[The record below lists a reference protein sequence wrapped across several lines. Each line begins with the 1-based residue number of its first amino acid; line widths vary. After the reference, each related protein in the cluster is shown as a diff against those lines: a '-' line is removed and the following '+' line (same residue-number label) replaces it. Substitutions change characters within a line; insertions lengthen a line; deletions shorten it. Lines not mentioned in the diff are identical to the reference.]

1 MNSELDNIINIC
13 NYISRSKSAE
23 EIDIILIEELSEL
36 IKVVTKLERWTF
48 GDEFLRCEYKDIID
62 KAILNV
68 GQGKTTYQQEMRCNY
83 HDIYNNIYEELAD
96 VIIMIIQFIDK
107 NEIEHKELLNKI
119 CEKITRYFE
128 TKAEQE

>member
-1 MNSELDNIINIC
+1 MNSELDNIINVC

-62 KAILNV
+62 NA
-68 GQGKTTYQQEMRCNY
+68 
-83 HDIYNNIYEELAD
+83 YEELAD
-96 VIIMIIQFIDK
+96 VIIMIFQFIDK

>member
-48 GDEFLRCEYKDIID
+48 GDEFLRCDYKDIMD
-62 KAILNV
+62 NA
-68 GQGKTTYQQEMRCNY
+68 
-83 HDIYNNIYEELAD
+83 YEELAD

-107 NEIEHKELLNKI
+107 NGIEYNDLANKM
-119 CEKITRYFE
+119 CEKISRYFE
-128 TKAEQE
+128 TKTEEK

>member
-23 EIDIILIEELSEL
+23 EIDIVLIEELSEL

-62 KAILNV
+62 NA
-68 GQGKTTYQQEMRCNY
+68 
-83 HDIYNNIYEELAD
+83 YEELAD
-96 VIIMIIQFIDK
+96 VIIMIFQFIDK

>member
-23 EIDIILIEELSEL
+23 EIDIVLIEELSEL

-62 KAILNV
+62 NA
-68 GQGKTTYQQEMRCNY
+68 
-83 HDIYNNIYEELAD
+83 YEELAD

-128 TKAEQE
+128 TKTE

>member
-62 KAILNV
+62 NA
-68 GQGKTTYQQEMRCNY
+68 
-83 HDIYNNIYEELAD
+83 YEELAD

>member
-62 KAILNV
+62 NA
-68 GQGKTTYQQEMRCNY
+68 
-83 HDIYNNIYEELAD
+83 YEELAD
-96 VIIMIIQFIDK
+96 VIIMIFQFIDK

>member
-1 MNSELDNIINIC
+1 MNSELNNIINVC

-62 KAILNV
+62 NA
-68 GQGKTTYQQEMRCNY
+68 
-83 HDIYNNIYEELAD
+83 YEELAD

>member
-23 EIDIILIEELSEL
+23 EIDIVLIEELSEL

-62 KAILNV
+62 NA
-68 GQGKTTYQQEMRCNY
+68 
-83 HDIYNNIYEELAD
+83 YEELAD

>member
-1 MNSELDNIINIC
+1 MNSELDNIINVC

-62 KAILNV
+62 NA
-68 GQGKTTYQQEMRCNY
+68 
-83 HDIYNNIYEELAD
+83 YEELAD